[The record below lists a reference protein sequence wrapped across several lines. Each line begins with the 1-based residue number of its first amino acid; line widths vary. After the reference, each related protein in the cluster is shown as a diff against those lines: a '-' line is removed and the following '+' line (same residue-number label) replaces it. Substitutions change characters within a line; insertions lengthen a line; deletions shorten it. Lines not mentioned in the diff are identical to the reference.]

1 MPFTPVEEQHYRQL
15 FEEMCADI
23 GLDTEGAP
31 LSETWEPDSV
41 AESMRRWLVR
51 LRQTALHPEVGGR
64 NKKALGQKDRPLRT
78 IDQVL
83 DAVRLFTPLPPP
95 LHSAS
100 IFWRSQP
107 LEASLLRNLKRYANI
122 TADDGASRRCY

>member
-83 DAVRLFTPLPPP
+83 DAVRPYPP
-95 LHSAS
+95 SDFEC
-100 IFWRSQP
+100 IYW
-107 LEASLLRNLKRYANI
+107 
-122 TADDGASRRCY
+122 